1 MKKVLENDLD
11 EAKIDRRIW
20 FLAFTRFIRALGRV
34 SSFIFLPIILL
45 EFYHLS
51 FILIGVIQGFAT
63 LMMSLVQYNAGKW
76 TDRVGRRFFLI
87 IIPIPAAF
95 FYLIMF
101 FVIQDRLDLIYLIAA
116 WYLTIIINAL
126 QYPAIQAAVA
136 DLTSI
141 SKRLTGYTYLR
152 LMANL
157 GAAAGPLI
165 GGFLAV
171 FGFQYIFLVAAIS
184 TVVELAILYYSVS
197 ETYFPEKNTGKPVKE
212 RFSFR
217 LDRFFLLF
225 TIVGLFLAFF
235 TRQRG
240 STLTLYIFDFKN
252 LPITF
257 IGYIYA
263 LNGALVVITQL
274 PILSF
279 MNRHLTP
286 MEWRGVGLIYYAAG
300 FLLTAFSGDLIFFL
314 IVMSIM
320 TIGEDFLAPTT
331 QTIITTLSPVD
342 KRGTYIGMYN
352 LVTSFGAFLG
362 AIIGLFLLSY
372 LSRELSEFWFIFAA
386 GTLMVAIVYLF
397 MGKSYRKRI
406 AVPEITPGTGKS

>member
-1 MKKVLENDLD
+1 
-11 EAKIDRRIW
+11 
-20 FLAFTRFIRALGRV
+20 
-34 SSFIFLPIILL
+34 
-45 EFYHLS
+45 
-51 FILIGVIQGFAT
+51 
-63 LMMSLVQYNAGKW
+63 MMSLVQYNAGKW
-76 TDRVGRRFFLI
+76 TDRVGRRFFLVV
-87 IIPIPAAF
+87 IPLPAAF

-101 FVIQDRLDLIYLIAA
+101 FVIQDRLDLLYLIGA

-141 SKRLTGYTYLR
+141 SRRLSGYTYLR

-171 FGFQYIFLVAAIS
+171 FGFQYIFLVASIS
-184 TVVELAILYYSVS
+184 TVVELVILYYSVS
-197 ETYFPEKNTGKPVKE
+197 ETYFPEKNTGKLVKE
-212 RFSFR
+212 KFSFR

-252 LPITF
+252 LPITY

-279 MNRHLTP
+279 MNSHLTP

-300 FLLTAFSGDLIFFL
+300 FVITAFSGDLIFFL

-331 QTIITTLSPVD
+331 QTIITTLSPAD

-372 LSRELSEFWFIFAA
+372 LSGELSEFWFIFAS
-386 GTLMVAIVYLF
+386 GTFLVAMIYLL
-397 MGKSYRKRI
+397 MGKSYRRRTT
-406 AVPEITPGTGKS
+406 VPEMTPGPGKS